1 MIIAFGVAWRV
12 NSTAATLVSASQSYP
27 DPAALDSL
35 GPYLRPLA
43 LTSTRTGAP
52 NELIASEEYFGPPRD
67 YSPDFGV
74 APSAPRPAP
83 RAQWTVSAILMTD
96 LRRMAVVNDSVVVV
110 GSTMPGGARV
120 VAIESSHV
128 VLQESG
134 GRRRTISLN
143 R

>member
-1 MIIAFGVAWRV
+1 MIIAFGTAWRV
-12 NSTAATLVSASQSYP
+12 NSAAAGIVAAPSSYP

-35 GPYLRPLA
+35 GPYLRPMS
-43 LTSTRTGAP
+43 LTSTRSGAP
-52 NELIASEEYFGPPRD
+52 NELVIPDEYLAQPRD
-67 YSPDFGV
+67 YGQDYGPAASE
-74 APSAPRPAP
+74 PSPAP
-83 RAQWTVSAILMTD
+83 RARWSVSAILLTD

-110 GSTMPGGARV
+110 GATLPGGARV
-120 VAIESSHV
+120 VAIESDHV